1 MHRHVWALA
10 WPVMLSN
17 ISVPLLGLVDTA
29 ILGHLSETHFLAAVA
44 MGSSLLVLVMWSF
57 SFLRMGTTAQIAQ
70 SFEQPNRIK
79 MIMTTALGLAMAI
92 GLLIIALSPWLIPF
106 MLSLVDGDNDV
117 EQFATQY
124 LQIRFWFAPVTLLN
138 YAMLGYFIGLGQ
150 TRIQLK
156 LLISANLVNGLLNY
170 VFVYHLHFNSAGV
183 AWGTNLAELLQLG
196 LALHWYPHRVLR
208 TYSWRSLKPIL
219 THFFKLNID
228 LFLRTF
234 LLLFAFAYFM
244 AKGAEHSAT
253 LLSANA
259 ILINLLMF
267 MSNALDGFAI
277 ASESLVGKA
286 LAKKDLFKL
295 RQIVRICGQWSLITA
310 AAMTLILIPL
320 HPWVFQL
327 LTSQDNVLALLS
339 DLSWW
344 LILLPLAGFASYW
357 LDGIYIGLSN
367 AKEMRNS
374 LVVAVCVVFLPLTAL
389 LSHWPIHG
397 LWVAMYGFLIS
408 RALWQGLRLPA
419 ALRKIQ

>member
-57 SFLRMGTTAQIAQ
+57 AFLRMGTTAQIAQ
-70 SFEQPNRIK
+70 SFEAPQRIQL
-79 MIMTTALGLAMAI
+79 IMTSAI
-92 GLLIIALSPWLIPF
+92 GLALVIGVFILAVSPWLIPI
-106 MLSLVDGDNDV
+106 MLSLVDGDGLV
-117 EQFATQY
+117 EQFAAQY
-124 LQIRFWFAPVTLLN
+124 LQIRFWFAPITLLN

-156 LLISANLVNGLLNY
+156 LLVSANLINGLLNY
-170 VFVYHLHFNSAGV
+170 VFVYHFHFNSAGV
-183 AWGTNLAELLQLG
+183 AWGTNLAELLQLM
-196 LALHWYPHRVLR
+196 LALRWYPHSAFRFA
-208 TYSWRSLKPIL
+208 SWHTLKPIFA
-219 THFFKLNID
+219 HFFRLNLD
-228 LFLRTF
+228 LFVRTL

-286 LAKKDLFKL
+286 LAKKDRLRL
-295 RQIVRICGQWSLITA
+295 RQIIFICCHLNTSG
-310 AAMTLILIPL
+310 LILHL
-320 HPWVFQL
+320 QHNRCG
-327 LTSQDNVLALLS
+327 SS
-339 DLSWW
+339 DK
-344 LILLPLAGFASYW
+344 GQF
-357 LDGIYIGLSN
+357 G
-367 AKEMRNS
+367 
-374 LVVAVCVVFLPLTAL
+374 
-389 LSHWPIHG
+389 
-397 LWVAMYGFLIS
+397 
-408 RALWQGLRLPA
+408 
-419 ALRKIQ
+419 KIAI